1 MENIDIKIEKFKELS
16 STQQKTKERAREGNE
31 PWSVILA
38 EEQTLGYG
46 RKGQGWYSPKG
57 GLYFSVILPK
67 SQIEDLQTLTILA
80 AFIVAK
86 IVKEKF
92 NLEPLIKLPND
103 VLLQGK
109 KICGILTENVIDAS
123 TNSAPTLSGAEGVY
137 PKPAERVGKDV
148 KFSVM
153 GIGLNTN
160 IEKFPEDLKR
170 ITTSLKIETGKEVDN
185 QEILVQIIKGLKEQL
200 KTISE

>member
-1 MENIDIKIEKFKELS
+1 MRKINLKIKKFKEIP
-16 STQQKTKERAREGNE
+16 STQIMAKELARGEIE
-31 PWSVILA
+31 PWTVILA

-46 RKGQGWYSPKG
+46 RKGQDWYSPKG
-57 GLYFSVILPK
+57 GLYFSVALPQ

-86 IVKEKF
+86 IIKENF
-92 NLEPLIKLPND
+92 GLEPLIKLPND
-103 VLLQGK
+103 VVIKSKIKNK
-109 KICGILTENVIDAS
+109 KSKIKKVCGILTENII
-123 TNSAPTLSGAEGVY
+123 
-137 PKPAERVGKDV
+137 GKDV

-160 IEKFPEDLKR
+160 IEKFPTDLKEN
-170 ITTSLKIETGKEVDN
+170 ITSIKIERGRAVNNE
-185 QEILVQIIKGLKEQL
+185 EILVQIIKGLKEQL